1 MEGEG
6 ESLPFFYMGL
16 FSETVTTVESF
27 SARLIED
34 TPNLVKDSVYNAV
47 LYNRSIADDLIAN
60 YLNGLAIKSDQMYRY
75 AKTSY
80 TYGLPNGHTEVIM
93 PNAKLVKEAIELSI
107 GAKVSVY
114 FTTLEDCNPD
124 YFARE
129 ILSLTQGWNPDTG
142 IVSNPPFTPQ
152 GGSPTPVVFTYAEIV
167 TPTVVGINY
176 EYTYTASN
184 GTRVLATEHRE
195 YPVIRYYMNEAAPYL
210 HATYYEVTASGSSTG
225 ILQYWNYDTTSNVY
239 PALSLPDGIV
249 EDSPYYPIVPI
260 RENNVDLTDASLK
273 DTELYKTSKACLNKI
288 GLDFVSLGEGVQAN
302 PDIDQVDHAYV
313 ILAVHLQSEELQ
325 SINYLHSYFSYL
337 HGISKV
343 TKADFDR
350 WQQEEHKIEPPPVNK
365 MVIEDVNFKISIAY
379 TYITKKV
386 VEGSIGDIG
395 KVVRT
400 NYVRP
405 RELLIFG
412 FGYETSSIVFQRQI
426 ASNLYEEVEVFGLTH
441 VNHIYQRY
449 TVETTIGRSIDKD
462 NDDFFIPIN
471 INVAKTLG
479 LMEHN
484 YLMYDAIRI
493 VFNSFDVRK
502 LKWYETGFFKLVLIV
517 IAIIITIYSLG
528 TLSESMIAAYGA
540 VAGGGTAAAI
550 AAGLVLAEAIVWA
563 AIYSLAAGWVV
574 DALGVEFALIAA
586 VLALAAGLAATNG
599 TAISGSVAG
608 MPFSIDLIQ
617 IASVV
622 AGSISK
628 SAGEQISDI
637 RQEAEELAIK
647 QNELLEEL
655 NELYDA
661 LDNGLTIDPF
671 EWITYDTLSNPYESP
686 DEMYNRTIHA
696 GNIGVL
702 SLNAV
707 SQYVE
712 SQLKLDIP
720 ESPIRTF
727 T

>member
-1 MEGEG
+1 
-6 ESLPFFYMGL
+6 MGL
-16 FSETVTTVESF
+16 FSETVTTVDSY
-27 SARLIED
+27 STRLVED
-34 TPNLVKDSVYNAV
+34 TPDLVKDSVYNAV
-47 LYNRSIADDLIAN
+47 LYNRSVADDLIAN

-75 AKTSY
+75 AKSDY
-80 TYGLPNGHTEVIM
+80 TYGLPNGHTEVIL
-93 PNAKLVKEAIELSI
+93 PNARVIKEAVEFTVGTRVSI
-107 GAKVSVY
+107 SFV
-114 FTTLEDCNPD
+114 TLETCNPD

-129 ILSLTQGWNPDTG
+129 ILTLTQGWNITTG
-142 IVSNPPFTPQ
+142 IVANPPFVLQ
-152 GGSPTPVVFTYAEIV
+152 GVNQTPVVFTFAEIASA
-167 TPTVVGINY
+167 TQVGINY

-184 GTRVLATEHRE
+184 GSRVVAQEYRQ
-195 YPVIRYYMNEAAPYL
+195 YPVLRYYMKADAPYL
-210 HATYYEVTASGSSTG
+210 HVTYYEANSTG
-225 ILQYWNYDTTSNVY
+225 GATGALKYWNYDTTSNVY
-239 PALSLPDGIV
+239 PALSLPEGIV

-260 RENNVDLTDASLK
+260 REDNKDLTDASLK
-273 DTELYKTSKACLNKI
+273 ETELYKTSKTCLKKI

-302 PDIDQVDHAYV
+302 PDIGQVDHAYV

-325 SINYLHSYFSYL
+325 SINYLFQYFSYL

-343 TKADFDR
+343 TQDDFAK
-350 WQQEEHKIEPPPVNK
+350 WNQGEKTLAPPPVNS
-365 MVIEDVNFKISIAY
+365 MVIEDARFKVSISY
-379 TYITKKV
+379 TYITKKI
-386 VEGSIGDIG
+386 VEGSLGELG

-400 NYVRP
+400 NNVRP
-405 RELLIFG
+405 RKRIAFG
-412 FGYETSSIVFQRQI
+412 FGYETSSIVFQKQVAI
-426 ASNLYEEVEVFGLTH
+426 GLYEEVEVFGLTH
-441 VNHIYQRY
+441 VNHIYKRY
-449 TVETTIGRSIDKD
+449 TVESTIGKSLNKD
-462 NDDFFIPIN
+462 EDDFFLPIN
-471 INVAKTLG
+471 INVAKSLG

-484 YLMYDAIRI
+484 YLMYDSIRI

-502 LKWYETGFFKLVLIV
+502 LKWYETGFFKIVLIV

-528 TLSESMIAAYGA
+528 TLSESMVAAYGA
-540 VAGGGTAAAI
+540 VAGGGAAAAI
-550 AAGLVLAEAIVWA
+550 AAGLVLAEAIVWS

-586 VLALAAGLAATNG
+586 VLALAAGLTVANG
-599 TAISGSVAG
+599 TAVSGSVAG

-617 IASVV
+617 ISSIV
-622 AGSISK
+622 AGGISK

-661 LDNGLTIDPF
+661 LDNGLSIDPF

>member
-129 ILSLTQGWNPDTG
+129 ILSLTQGWNADTG

-273 DTELYKTSKACLNKI
+273 DTELYKTSKDCLKKI
-288 GLDFVSLGEGVQAN
+288 GLDFVNLGEGVQAN
-302 PDIDQVDHAYV
+302 PDIGQVDHAYV

-337 HGISKV
+337 HGISKI

-365 MVIEDVNFKISIAY
+365 MVIEDANFKISIAY
-379 TYITKKV
+379 THITKKV
-386 VEGSIGDIG
+386 VEGSIGGIG
-395 KVVRT
+395 KVART

-405 RELLIFG
+405 RELLVFG
-412 FGYETSSIVFQRQI
+412 FGYEASSIVFQRQI

-449 TVETTIGRSIDKD
+449 TVETTIGRSIDKN

-502 LKWYETGFFKLVLIV
+502 LKWYETGFFKMVLIV

-528 TLSESMIAAYGA
+528 TLTEAMIAAYGA
-540 VAGGGTAAAI
+540 VAGGGVAAAI
-550 AAGLVLAEAIVWA
+550 AAGLVLAEAIAWS

-574 DALGVEFALIAA
+574 DALGVEFALIAS
-586 VLALAAGLAATNG
+586 VLALAVGLAATNG

-637 RQEAEELAIK
+637 RQEAEELAVK

-671 EWITYDTLSNPYESP
+671 EWVTYDTLNNPYESP

-696 GNIGVL
+696 GNIGAL
-702 SLNAV
+702 SLNAI

-712 SQLKLDIP
+712 SQVKLDIP
-720 ESPIRTF
+720 ESPIRTYL
-727 T
+727 